1 MRVHFYPHKGPKTT
15 AHIVGEKSG
24 LLKLSKALEQAA
36 RGAVGT
42 ETVELYSG
50 DGHSY
55 EVVITKDVSEQEWQ
69 TLDLPSAKNANPE
82 ILESIKSY
90 KELKKEMQKRLETTD
105 CV

>member
-55 EVVITKDVSEQEWQ
+55 EVVITKDVSKKSLALTRSQQLEI
-69 TLDLPSAKNANPE
+69 KNDKR
-82 ILESIKSY
+82 KSQ
-90 KELKKEMQKRLETTD
+90 L
-105 CV
+105 